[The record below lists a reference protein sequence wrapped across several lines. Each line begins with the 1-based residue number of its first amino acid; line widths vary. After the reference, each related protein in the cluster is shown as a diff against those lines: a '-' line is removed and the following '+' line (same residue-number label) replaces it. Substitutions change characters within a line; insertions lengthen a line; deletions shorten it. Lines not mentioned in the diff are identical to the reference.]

1 MESVFVLV
9 LLAVLAVP
17 VLAIVALVM
26 VSSLKGRVA
35 ELESQVAKLA
45 AASAARQE
53 PARQPAPAPQARPAQ
68 APEVDAARPAPP
80 PPAAHPPADRPV
92 PHTSPSPSPSPSP
105 AAPVAARSA
114 SAAPSAFAKPG
125 PVRPSPLEVAAGTV
139 RRWFTEGNVPVKVGM
154 LVLFAGVAAL
164 LKHASDQGWMTF
176 PIELRLAGVA
186 LAAIAG
192 LVLGWRQRIPRRN
205 FALALQGGAVGVLL
219 LVVFAAAKMYGLMP
233 IGAAFGLSVVL
244 VAGLGV
250 LAVRQDAIALAVLG
264 ILAGFL
270 APIWL
275 STGSGNHVALFGYYA
290 LLNLGIFAVAWWR
303 PWRVLN
309 LMGFGFTFGI
319 GAAWGAARYD
329 SADFATT
336 QPFLALFFVLYLLI
350 PILYAWRRGGA
361 KRGVVDGSLVFGTP
375 LVAFSLQAG
384 LLEGDRM
391 PLAFCALGLGAL
403 YAALAWWLRGRERFG
418 LLATSHAVLA
428 VGFATLAVPLAL
440 SAKATASVF
449 ALEGAALVWLGL
461 RQERRLPQLAGAV
474 LQVMAAVAFF
484 IGLDEPSALAARPVA
499 NAWAMGAA
507 LISLAG
513 FATAWSYQ
521 RNGSTRLALGFYAWA
536 LAWWLGNAGAEIES
550 FVPLASGAH
559 AWLAFLGLTAA
570 IAAHAHRRW
579 PAPALAWTV
588 AATLALALP
597 LAWMQAV
604 DAGHP
609 FAGYGVFAWGA
620 YALAGWYGLASL
632 RRDPSNVL
640 TLAHGAWLWAWTAAA
655 AFGLSYLTTQA
666 GLAHGWRIAAFALP
680 VLAMMALVQWHPARV
695 GAPVAA
701 RFGDWRQLLQG
712 SVVVVLAG
720 GWLLALFAEG
730 GSAPLP
736 WIPVLN
742 PLELVQLAAVVLLG
756 LWAAST
762 LAPDALRTH
771 RPVWLAGAG
780 FLLASAV
787 TLRATHQWGQV
798 PWDAMMFRES
808 VVQTSLT
815 VLWSVL
821 GVIGWIIG
829 SRRGHRALW
838 LAGAVLMAVVLAK
851 LVLIDRQHLGNLFGI
866 LSFLAYGVLCTVVG
880 YIAPAPPKAAGA
892 DTEPPA
898 ATPVGESA

>member
-80 PPAAHPPADRPV
+80 PPAAHPADRPV
-92 PHTSPSPSPSPSP
+92 PHTSPSPAPAP

-114 SAAPSAFAKPG
+114 SAAPSVFAKPG
-125 PVRPSPLEVAAGTV
+125 PARPSPLEVAAGTV

-192 LVLGWRQRIPRRN
+192 LVLGWRQRIARRN

-219 LVVFAAAKMYGLMP
+219 LVVFAAAKLYGLMP

-461 RQERRLPQLAGAV
+461 RQERRLPQLAGAA

-484 IGLDEPSALAARPVA
+484 IGLDDPSVTAARPVA

-559 AWLAFLGLTAA
+559 AWLAFLG
-570 IAAHAHRRW
+570 
-579 PAPALAWTV
+579 P
-588 AATLALALP
+588 
-597 LAWMQAV
+597 
-604 DAGHP
+604 
-609 FAGYGVFAWGA
+609 
-620 YALAGWYGLASL
+620 
-632 RRDPSNVL
+632 
-640 TLAHGAWLWAWTAAA
+640 
-655 AFGLSYLTTQA
+655 
-666 GLAHGWRIAAFALP
+666 
-680 VLAMMALVQWHPARV
+680 
-695 GAPVAA
+695 
-701 RFGDWRQLLQG
+701 
-712 SVVVVLAG
+712 
-720 GWLLALFAEG
+720 
-730 GSAPLP
+730 
-736 WIPVLN
+736 
-742 PLELVQLAAVVLLG
+742 
-756 LWAAST
+756 
-762 LAPDALRTH
+762 
-771 RPVWLAGAG
+771 
-780 FLLASAV
+780 
-787 TLRATHQWGQV
+787 
-798 PWDAMMFRES
+798 
-808 VVQTSLT
+808 
-815 VLWSVL
+815 
-821 GVIGWIIG
+821 
-829 SRRGHRALW
+829 
-838 LAGAVLMAVVLAK
+838 
-851 LVLIDRQHLGNLFGI
+851 
-866 LSFLAYGVLCTVVG
+866 
-880 YIAPAPPKAAGA
+880 
-892 DTEPPA
+892 
-898 ATPVGESA
+898 